1 MARPNAREA
10 LLDAAAVVVSRG
22 GPAALTL
29 DAVAAQAGVSKG
41 GLLYHFPA
49 KRALVEAMLARW
61 TDGFTA
67 EVEAAASGDTRA
79 GAWTRA
85 YARVSSAAAAAAD
98 DEVADQIAM
107 LAVLAEAPERL
118 DAVRERYGAWQARCE
133 ADGIDDADATIVRLA
148 ADGLWLSQLLGLAPP
163 EGELLERVRAR
174 LEELGGG

>member
-1 MARPNAREA
+1 MARPNARES

-29 DAVAAQAGVSKG
+29 DAVAARAGVSKG
-41 GLLYHFPA
+41 GLLYHFPT
-49 KRALVEAMLARW
+49 KRALVEAMLTRW

-67 EVEAAASGDTRA
+67 EVEAAAAGDTRA

-85 YARVSSAAAAAAD
+85 YARAAGSATAAD
-98 DEVADQIAM
+98 DEIADQIAM

-118 DAVRERYGAWQARCE
+118 DAVRERYAVWQARFG
-133 ADGIDDADATIVRLA
+133 ADGIDTADATLVRLA
-148 ADGLWLSQLLGLAPP
+148 ADGLWFSQLLGLAPP